1 MNDPAPPGKPA
12 RTPLMDDSLSVRRVA
27 RSPLARRLITGVI
40 LFSSAITLFLTAFQ
54 LYGEYRDSLGDIESE
69 HQQIEKAHLKSLVSS
84 LWATNTRDLVLQLE
98 GIVQAPNFEYAAVQE
113 GDRIW
118 ATAGKRTAKNV
129 IERQYPLDYQQRGQV
144 IHIGTLTVVASLDS
158 VYRQLLNKAI
168 IILVSNGFKTFLVAG
183 FLLLLFHQLVN
194 RHLLHVTAH
203 VQDLDPHH
211 STKPLKLLRPV
222 QRMRDEFDELV
233 ATINRMHEKSRDA
246 LTALT
251 ESEQRFH
258 AIADYTVDWESWIGP
273 DNKLVWVNA
282 SVQRFTGYTPQ
293 ECLAMADYPL
303 PIVAADD
310 QQSVHEE
317 FMQSQRGRSGDNFEF
332 RIQRKDGQQLWAA
345 VSWQPIFGR
354 NAEYLGYRTS
364 VREISERKN
373 MELSLQDKVM
383 ALQQSEDIQRR
394 LVAQATQEQ
403 ARMSSLLSA
412 MNIGI
417 LFEDVGNRVI
427 YFNPA
432 FRRIWLIPD
441 TIDLAGRATSEVM
454 GLSAN
459 VLARPD
465 HFSKHILHVLGTH
478 EVSDTFEIVLA
489 DGRVVTQLSYPV
501 RDNDG
506 RFIGRLWIYE
516 DITRERQT
524 AEQLIYLAERDSLTG
539 LYNRHRFQEEL
550 ARMLA
555 DVERR
560 QSHGA
565 LLFFDLDEFK
575 YINDTFGHRA
585 GDSMLIRVAGEVHA
599 LVRRN
604 EVFSRIGGDEFA
616 LLMPDAD
623 ETEATQLAERIIR
636 SIAQIPFRFEGQN
649 LRLTTSLGIALYP
662 QHGESAEELVSHADA
677 AMYQAKESGK
687 NAWRVY
693 RHDLDDSREMLHRL
707 SWNERLGNALENNL
721 LRLHFQGVYHASDGS
736 LAHVEA
742 LVRMQDETDADRIIM
757 PGHFIPAAEKT
768 GKILDIDRW
777 VIRESIALLERIPN
791 LPAIAVN
798 ISGRSFD
805 EPTLPRYIADQ
816 LVQQG
821 VQPRRLLVELTE
833 TSAVS
838 DLHDAQ
844 RFIEALRHTGCRV
857 CLDDFGTG
865 FSSFAYLKHLK
876 ADILKIDG
884 LFIRD
889 LPNDHDN
896 QVFVK
901 SIVDV
906 ARGMNKITVAEFV
919 EDAETLAMLK
929 AFGVDMVQ
937 GYHLDMPRANHPA
950 LDL

>member
-1 MNDPAPPGKPA
+1 MKLAG
-12 RTPLMDDSLSVRRVA
+12 MDRSRL
-27 RSPLARRLITGVI
+27 RSPLARRLIVAII
-40 LFSSAITLFLTAFQ
+40 LFSSAITLILTAIQ
-54 LYGEYRDSLGDIESE
+54 LYGQYRNDVNDIEADLA
-69 HQQIEKAHLKSLVSS
+69 QIEQVHLKALTQS
-84 LWATNTRDLVLQLE
+84 LWATNSKDLALQLE
-98 GIVQAPNFEYAAVQE
+98 GLVQVPNFEYVAVHE
-113 GDRIW
+113 GVKLW
-118 ATAGKRTAKNV
+118 AQAGQRTPHTV
-129 IERQYPLDYQQRGQV
+129 IERSYPMIYQHRETTRQ
-144 IHIGTLTVVASLDS
+144 IGTLSVVVSLDA
-158 VYRQLLNKAI
+158 VYQHLLNQTFLLLA
-168 IILVSNGFKTFLVAG
+168 SNALKTFLVAG
-183 FLLLLFHQLVN
+183 FMFAYFHWLVN
-194 RHLLHVTAH
+194 RHLLSVTGYMRG
-203 VQDLDPHH
+203 LDPHRPAP
-211 STKPLKLLRPV
+211 PLALSRPS
-222 QRMRDEFDELV
+222 RRRPDEFDELT
-233 ATINRMHEKSRDA
+233 AAINGMNEKTYAA
-246 LTALT
+246 LTALST
-251 ESEQRFH
+251 SEQRFH
-258 AIADYTVDWESWIGP
+258 AIADYTVDWENWIGP
-273 DNKLVWVNA
+273 DGKLIWVNS
-282 SVQRFTGYTPQ
+282 SVERLTGYSPQ
-293 ECLAMADYPL
+293 ECLAMPDFPL
-303 PIVAADD
+303 ALVDEGDVERSRA
-310 QQSVHEE
+310 E
-317 FMQSQRGRSGDNFEF
+317 FTRFVKGGVGNNFEF
-332 RIQRKDGQQLWAA
+332 RIKHKNGSRFWAA
-345 VSWQPIFGR
+345 ASWQPIYGTSGEF
-354 NAEYLGYRTS
+354 LGQRSSIRDIT
-364 VREISERKN
+364 ERKR
-373 MELSLQDKVM
+373 MQLELQDKVM
-383 ALQQSEDIQRR
+383 ELEQSEDIQKR
-394 LVAQATQEQ
+394 LVVKAHQEQ

-417 LFEDVGNRVI
+417 FFEDVGNRVI

-441 TIDLAGRATSEVM
+441 NIDLAGRATSDVM
-454 GLSAN
+454 SLSAN

-465 HFSKHILHVLGTH
+465 HFSRHILQVLGTH
-478 EVSDTFEIVLA
+478 EVSDTFEIVMA

-560 QSHGA
+560 KSHGS

-585 GDSMLIRVAGEVHA
+585 GDSMLIRVAGEVNA

-604 EVFSRIGGDEFA
+604 EIISRIGGDEFA
-616 LLMPDAD
+616 VLLPDAS
-623 ETEATQLAERIIR
+623 ETEATHLAERIIR
-636 SIAQIPFRFEGQN
+636 AIAQIPFRFEGQN
-649 LRLTTSLGIALYP
+649 LRLTTSLGIAHYP
-662 QHGESAEELVSHADA
+662 LHGENAEELVSHADA
-677 AMYQAKESGK
+677 AMYQAKEAGK

-693 RHDLDDSREMLHRL
+693 RHDLDASREMLHRL
-707 SWNERLGNALENNL
+707 SWNERLGNALENDL
-721 LRLHFQGVYHASDGS
+721 LRLHFQGVYHAANGN
-736 LAHVEA
+736 LAHLEA
-742 LVRMQDETDADRIIM
+742 LVRMQDETDPERIIM

-777 VIRESIALLERIPN
+777 VIRESIALLRRIPN

-805 EPTLPRYIADQ
+805 EPTLPRYIAEQ
-816 LVQQG
+816 LSEQG
-821 VQPRRLLVELTE
+821 VSPKRLMVELTE

-844 RFIEALRHTGCRV
+844 RFIEALRQTGCRV

-876 ADILKIDG
+876 VDILKIDG

>member
-1 MNDPAPPGKPA
+1 MKLAGMH
-12 RTPLMDDSLSVRRVA
+12 RSRL
-27 RSPLARRLITGVI
+27 RSPLARRLIVAVI
-40 LFSSAITLFLTAFQ
+40 LFSSAITLILTAIQ
-54 LYGEYRDSLGDIESE
+54 LYGQYRYDVDGIEADLAR
-69 HQQIEKAHLKSLVSS
+69 IEQVHLKALTQS
-84 LWATNTRDLVLQLE
+84 LWATNNKELTLQLE
-98 GIVQAPNFEYAAVQE
+98 GMVQVPNFEYAAVH
-113 GDRIW
+113 DAARLW
-118 ATAGKRTAKNV
+118 AQAGKRSARSVVERVYPMKYPV
-129 IERQYPLDYQQRGQV
+129 RGVERQV
-144 IHIGTLTVVASLDS
+144 GTLSVVASLDS
-158 VYRQLLNKAI
+158 VYQRLLNQAMV
-168 IILVSNGFKTFLVAG
+168 ILASNAVTIFLVAG
-183 FLLLLFHQLVN
+183 FILTFFHWLVN
-194 RHLLHVTAH
+194 RHLLTVTGYVRGLNPAAT
-203 VQDLDPHH
+203 
-211 STKPLKLLRPV
+211 SAPLALQRPASRV
-222 QRMRDEFDELV
+222 PDEFDELT
-233 ATINRMHEKSRDA
+233 AAINRMHERSRDA
-246 LTALT
+246 LTALA

-258 AIADYTVDWESWIGP
+258 AIADYTVDWESWISP
-273 DNKLVWVNA
+273 DHKLIWVNA
-282 SVQRFTGYTPQ
+282 SVQRLTGHTPQ
-293 ECLAMADYPL
+293 DCLAMPDYPL
-303 PIVAADD
+303 PLVAADD
-310 QQSVHEE
+310 RDRMREE
-317 FMQSQRGRSGDNFEF
+317 FTSPQRGRSGENLEF
-332 RIQRKDGQQLWAA
+332 RIQHKDGQQRWAA

-354 NAEYLGYRTS
+354 SGEYMGYRTG
-364 VREISERKN
+364 VREISERKR
-373 MELSLQDKVM
+373 MELDLQDKVM
-383 ALQQSEDIQRR
+383 ELQQSEDIQRR
-394 LVAQATQEQ
+394 LVAQAHQEQ

-417 LFEDVGNRVI
+417 LFEDVDNRVI

-441 TIDLAGRATSEVM
+441 TIDLAGRATRDVM

-478 EVSDTFEIVLA
+478 EVSDTFEIVMA

-604 EVFSRIGGDEFA
+604 EIISRIGGDEFA
-616 LLMPDAD
+616 VLLPDAS
-623 ETEATQLAERIIR
+623 EAEATHLAERIIR
-636 SIAQIPFRFEGQN
+636 AIAQIPFRFEGQN
-649 LRLTTSLGIALYP
+649 LRLTTSLGIAHYP
-662 QHGESAEELVSHADA
+662 QHGANAEELVSHADA
-677 AMYQAKESGK
+677 AMYQAKEAGK

-693 RHDLDDSREMLHRL
+693 RHDLDASREMLRRL
-707 SWNERLGNALENNL
+707 SWNERLGNALEKNL
-721 LRLHFQGVYHASDGS
+721 LRLHFQGVYHAADGS
-736 LAHVEA
+736 LAHLEA
-742 LVRMQDETDADRIIM
+742 LVRMQDETDAERIIM
-757 PGHFIPAAEKT
+757 PGHFILAAEKT

-777 VIRESIALLERIPN
+777 VIGESVALLKRLPR

-816 LVQQG
+816 LSAQG
-821 VQPRRLLVELTE
+821 VSPKRLMVELTE

-844 RFIEALRHTGCRV
+844 RFIEKLRQTGCRV

-919 EDAETLAMLK
+919 EDAETLIMLK

>member
-1 MNDPAPPGKPA
+1 MKLAGMH
-12 RTPLMDDSLSVRRVA
+12 RSRL
-27 RSPLARRLITGVI
+27 RSPLARRLIVAII
-40 LFSSAITLFLTAFQ
+40 LFSSAITLILTAIQ
-54 LYGEYRDSLGDIESE
+54 LYGQYRYDVDGIEADLAR
-69 HQQIEKAHLKSLVSS
+69 IEQVHLKALTQS
-84 LWATNTRDLVLQLE
+84 LWATNNKELTLQLE
-98 GIVQAPNFEYAAVQE
+98 GMVQVPNFEYAAVH
-113 GDRIW
+113 DAARLW
-118 ATAGKRTAKNV
+118 AQAGKRSARSVVERVYPMKYPV
-129 IERQYPLDYQQRGQV
+129 RGVERQV
-144 IHIGTLTVVASLDS
+144 GTLSVVASLDS
-158 VYRQLLNKAI
+158 VYQRLLNQAMV
-168 IILVSNGFKTFLVAG
+168 ILASNAVTIFLVAG
-183 FLLLLFHQLVN
+183 FILTFFHWLVN
-194 RHLLHVTAH
+194 RHLLTVTGYVRGLNPAAT
-203 VQDLDPHH
+203 
-211 STKPLKLLRPV
+211 SAPLALQRPASRV
-222 QRMRDEFDELV
+222 PDEFDELT
-233 ATINRMHEKSRDA
+233 AAINRMHERSRDA
-246 LTALT
+246 LTALA

-258 AIADYTVDWESWIGP
+258 AIADYTVDWESWISP
-273 DNKLVWVNA
+273 DHKLIWVNA
-282 SVQRFTGYTPQ
+282 SVQRLTGHTPQ
-293 ECLAMADYPL
+293 DCLAMPDYPL
-303 PIVAADD
+303 PLVAADD
-310 QQSVHEE
+310 RDRMREE
-317 FMQSQRGRSGDNFEF
+317 FTSPQRGRSGENLEF
-332 RIQRKDGQQLWAA
+332 RIQHKDGQQRWAA

-354 NAEYLGYRTS
+354 SGEYMGYRTG
-364 VREISERKN
+364 VREISERKR
-373 MELSLQDKVM
+373 MELDLQDKVM
-383 ALQQSEDIQRR
+383 ELQQSEDIQRR
-394 LVAQATQEQ
+394 LVAQAHQEQ

-417 LFEDVGNRVI
+417 LFEDVDNRVI

-441 TIDLAGRATSEVM
+441 TIDLAGRATRDVM

-478 EVSDTFEIVLA
+478 EVSDTFEIVMA

-604 EVFSRIGGDEFA
+604 EIISRIGGDEFA
-616 LLMPDAD
+616 VLLPDAS
-623 ETEATQLAERIIR
+623 EAEATHLAERIIR
-636 SIAQIPFRFEGQN
+636 AIAQIPFRFEGQN
-649 LRLTTSLGIALYP
+649 LRLTTSLGIAHYP
-662 QHGESAEELVSHADA
+662 QHGANAEELVSHADA
-677 AMYQAKESGK
+677 AMYQAKEAGK

-693 RHDLDDSREMLHRL
+693 RHDLDASREMLRRL
-707 SWNERLGNALENNL
+707 SWNERLGNALEKNL
-721 LRLHFQGVYHASDGS
+721 LRLHFQGVYHAADGS
-736 LAHVEA
+736 LAHLEA
-742 LVRMQDETDADRIIM
+742 LVRMQDETDAERIIM
-757 PGHFIPAAEKT
+757 PGHFILAAEKT

-777 VIRESIALLERIPN
+777 VIGESVALLKRLPR

-805 EPTLPRYIADQ
+805 EPTLPRYIAEQ
-816 LVQQG
+816 LSAQG
-821 VQPRRLLVELTE
+821 VSPKRLMVELTE

-844 RFIEALRHTGCRV
+844 RFIEKLRQTGCRV

-919 EDAETLAMLK
+919 EDAETLIMLK